1 MSDRVPRLL
10 TRLARA
16 LPDAGFARVW
26 EPSLEDLRA
35 ERRSRT
41 GFLWRAVVMLA
52 ECYRVALWAVLTGP
66 GRRRQMEPQ
75 AEAIGMMDALTQ
87 DARYAGRMLLKNPG
101 FTSVA
106 VLALALSIGANAAI
120 FSLIYSLFMRPLPYA
135 HADSLIRLWGQSTDG
150 RQQRLPASVPKFEH
164 LRRSQHS
171 SVALAA
177 DSRAVAT
184 TRVGDQPQRVIASI
198 VTDNYFDVLGVL
210 PIAGRTFLRGEED
223 RAPVVVITRQF
234 WVNRLQSDPNA
245 VGRTLTFDAR
255 PYTVVGIVD
264 NLPASDVGAVEA
276 FLPMPVSLSGLTPEL
291 RQRGVSYLRI
301 TGRLNP
307 GVTIEQARAEAA
319 ILAERYRDENRE
331 KADSSLR
338 EIAIGIREDLT
349 GNVRPA
355 ILTLLAAVALVLL
368 IACSNV
374 ANLLT
379 ARFAGRRREIALRAA
394 LGAKRAR
401 IVRLF
406 VFESLLLSAL
416 GAIAGLGV
424 ARLCLDIL
432 PALGATNLPL
442 DGDVTITPAVLSATA
457 SVALATG
464 VVMGI
469 YPALQAA
476 RPSASDALKD
486 GGRGVSG
493 ASTQHRV
500 RSVLVACQVSL
511 SLMLLVGAA
520 LLIASFANL
529 RRQAPGFDPARVLTA
544 DVTLPA
550 SRYPD
555 ASAQQQFRQRLLDAL
570 RVSPGIESAALGAGV
585 ALTGIDWNAPF
596 ARGDGRVPP
605 LHERPLGLTRS
616 VSPGYFATMSIPVVA
631 GRDFSEHDAVDSPR
645 VIVISQSTARKLF
658 PDTDAI
664 GKTIITGSLGG
675 GARCEIVG
683 IVGDVRSVNLA
694 QPNDVE
700 FYLPLTQR
708 SLDVAQIVVRTA
720 GDPLLILNDLRATV
734 RAVDPE
740 LPLNQPRALVDIAD
754 ASLGQRKLLMTLLG
768 AFAGLALLL
777 ATVGIYSVVAY
788 LVGQRT
794 GEIGV
799 RLALGAS
806 NADVLRLVTLDGL
819 RPVTAGLAI
828 GVAGVAALGRLLATQ
843 LYGVSALDPTVLAAA
858 ASTLGAVGLI
868 ACLVP
873 ARRATRIDPAIALRT
888 D

>member
-1 MSDRVPRLL
+1 MSDPVPRLL

-16 LPDAGFARVW
+16 LPDAGFARMW

-35 ERRSRT
+35 ERRSRAA
-41 GFLWRAVVMLA
+41 FFWRAVLLLA
-52 ECYRVALWAVLTGP
+52 DCYRVALWAVLTGP
-66 GRRRQMEPQ
+66 RRSRQMEPQ
-75 AEAIGMMDALTQ
+75 AEAIGMMDTLTQ

-106 VLALALSIGANAAI
+106 VIALALSIGANAAI
-120 FSLIYSLFMRPLPYA
+120 FSLIDSLFVRPLPYA
-135 HADSLIRLWGQSTDG
+135 HADSLIRIWGQSTDG
-150 RQQRLPASVPKFEH
+150 RQRRLTASVPKFEH
-164 LRRSQHS
+164 LRRSQRS
-171 SVALAA
+171 SVAVAA
-177 DSRAVAT
+177 DSSGLAVAMT
-184 TRVGDQPQRVIASI
+184 GIRDQPQRVIASI
-198 VTDNYFDVLGVL
+198 VTDNYFEVLGVP
-210 PIAGRTFLRGEED
+210 PIAGRTFRPGEED

-245 VGRTLTFDAR
+245 VGRTVTFDSG

-264 NLPASDVGAVEA
+264 NLPASDVGSVEA
-276 FLPMPVSLSGLTPEL
+276 FLPMPVLLSGLTPEL

-307 GVTIEQARAEAA
+307 GITIEQARAEAA
-319 ILAERYRDENRE
+319 ILAERYRVENRE

-338 EIAIGIREDLT
+338 EIVIGIREDLT

-379 ARFAGRRREIALRAA
+379 GRFAGRRREIALRAA
-394 LGAKRAR
+394 LGARRAR

-406 VFESLLLSAL
+406 LFESLLLSAL
-416 GAIAGLGV
+416 GALGV
-424 ARLCLDIL
+424 ARVCLDIL

-442 DGDVTITPAVLSATA
+442 DGDVTITPAVLWATA

-464 VVMGI
+464 VLMGI

-476 RPSASDALKD
+476 RPSANDALKA
-486 GGRGVSG
+486 GGRGISG
-493 ASTQHRV
+493 ARTQQRV

-529 RRQAPGFDPARVLTA
+529 RRQEPGFDPARVLTA
-544 DVTLPA
+544 GVSLPP

-555 ASAQQQFRQRLLDAL
+555 ASSQQLFRQRLLDAL

-585 ALTGIDWNAPF
+585 ALTGIDWSAPF

-605 LHERPLGLTRS
+605 LHERSLGLTRS
-616 VSPGYFATMSIPVVA
+616 VSPGYFATMSIPLVA
-631 GRDFSEHDAVDSPR
+631 GRDFSDHDAADSPR
-645 VIVISQSTARKLF
+645 VIVISRSTARKLF

-675 GARCEIVG
+675 GTRCEVVG

-694 QPNDVE
+694 QANDVE
-700 FYLPLTQR
+700 FYLPFTQR
-708 SLDVAQIVVRTA
+708 SLDLAQIVVRTA
-720 GDPLLILNDLRATV
+720 GDPRPLLNGVRAAV

-777 ATVGIYSVVAY
+777 ASVGIYSVVAY

-806 NADVLRLVTLDGL
+806 PADILRLVTIGGL

-828 GVAGVAALGRLLATQ
+828 GVAGVGALGRLLAAQ
-843 LYGVSALDPTVLAAA
+843 LYGVSALDPKVLFAA
-858 ASTLGAVGLI
+858 ASALGAVGLI

-873 ARRATRIDPAIALRT
+873 ARRATRIDPAIALRA

>member
-35 ERRSRT
+35 EQRSRA
-41 GFLWRAVVMLA
+41 GFLWRAVVLLA
-52 ECYRVALWAVLTGP
+52 DCYRVALCAALTRP
-66 GRRRQMEPQ
+66 RRQIEPQ
-75 AEAIGMMDALTQ
+75 AEALGMMDTLTQ

-101 FTSVA
+101 FTAVA

-120 FSLIYSLFMRPLPYA
+120 FSLIYSLFVRPLPYA
-135 HADSLIRLWGQSTDG
+135 HADSLIRLWGQSTAG
-150 RQQRLPASVPKFEH
+150 RQQRLPASVPKFEQ
-164 LRRSQHS
+164 LRRSQQS

-177 DSRAVAT
+177 DGSGLAVVMT
-184 TRVGDQPQRVIASI
+184 GVGDQPQRVIASI
-198 VTDNYFDVLGVL
+198 VTDNYFDVLGVT

-223 RAPVVVITRQF
+223 RVPVVVITRQF

-245 VGRTLTFDAR
+245 VGRTLTFDSGS
-255 PYTVVGIVD
+255 YTVVGIVD
-264 NLPASDVGAVEA
+264 NLPASDVGSVEA

-319 ILAERYRDENRE
+319 ILAEQYRDENRE
-331 KADSSLR
+331 KADSSVR
-338 EIAIGIREDLT
+338 TIAIGIREDLT
-349 GNVRPA
+349 GDVRPA

-379 ARFAGRRREIALRAA
+379 ARFAGRQREIALRAA
-394 LGAKRAR
+394 LGARRAR

-406 VFESLLLSAL
+406 LFESLLLSAL

-424 ARLCLDIL
+424 ARLGLHIL
-432 PALGATNLPL
+432 PVVGVTNLPL
-442 DGDVTITPAVLSATA
+442 DGDVAITPAVLWATA
-457 SVALATG
+457 AVALATG
-464 VVMGI
+464 ALMGI

-493 ASTQHRV
+493 ARTPHRV

-511 SLMLLVGAA
+511 SLMLLVGAT

-529 RRQAPGFDPARVLTA
+529 RRQEPGFDASRVLTA
-544 DVTLPA
+544 GVSLPA

-555 ASAQQQFRQRLLDAL
+555 ASAQQQFRQRLLDVL

-631 GRDFSEHDAVDSPR
+631 GRDFSEHDAAESPR
-645 VIVISQSTARKLF
+645 VIVISQSTSKKLF

-675 GARCEIVG
+675 GTRCEIVG

-700 FYLPLTQR
+700 FYLPFTQR

-720 GDPLLILNDLRATV
+720 GDPLRMLNDVRAAV

-740 LPLNQPRALVDIAD
+740 LPLNQPRALA
-754 ASLGQRKLLMTLLG
+754 
-768 AFAGLALLL
+768 
-777 ATVGIYSVVAY
+777 
-788 LVGQRT
+788 
-794 GEIGV
+794 
-799 RLALGAS
+799 
-806 NADVLRLVTLDGL
+806 
-819 RPVTAGLAI
+819 
-828 GVAGVAALGRLLATQ
+828 
-843 LYGVSALDPTVLAAA
+843 
-858 ASTLGAVGLI
+858 
-868 ACLVP
+868 
-873 ARRATRIDPAIALRT
+873 
-888 D
+888 

>member
-26 EPSLEDLRA
+26 EPSLEDLQA
-35 ERRSRT
+35 ERRSRA

-52 ECYRVALWAVLTGP
+52 DCYRVALSATLTGSR
-66 GRRRQMEPQ
+66 RRRQTEPQ
-75 AEAIGMMDALTQ
+75 AEAIGMMDTLTQ

-106 VLALALSIGANAAI
+106 VLALSLSIGANAAI
-120 FSLIYSLFMRPLPYA
+120 FSLIDNLFVRPLPYGQ
-135 HADSLIRLWGQSTDG
+135 ADSLIRLWGQSTDG
-150 RQQRLPASVPKFEH
+150 RQQRLPASVPKFEY
-164 LRRSQHS
+164 LRRSQRS

-177 DSRAVAT
+177 DSQAVAT
-184 TRVGDQPQRVIASI
+184 ARIGDQPQRVIASI
-198 VTDNYFDVLGVL
+198 VTDNYFDVLGVP
-210 PIAGRTFLRGEED
+210 PIAGRTFLQGEED

-234 WVNRLQSDPNA
+234 WANRLLSDPNA
-245 VGRTLTFDAR
+245 VGRTLTFDSR
-255 PYTVVGIVD
+255 PYTVVGVVE
-264 NLPASDVGAVEA
+264 NLPASDVGRVEA
-276 FLPMPVSLSGLTPEL
+276 FLPMPVELSGLTPEL

-301 TGRLNP
+301 TGRLKP
-307 GVTIEQARAEAA
+307 CVTIEQARAEAT
-319 ILAERYRDENRE
+319 ILAERYRGENRDR
-331 KADSSLR
+331 ADASLR
-338 EIAIGIREDLT
+338 AIAIGIREDLT

-394 LGAKRAR
+394 LGARRAR

-406 VFESLLLSAL
+406 LLESLLLSAF

-424 ARLCLDIL
+424 ARLGLEIL
-432 PALGATNLPL
+432 PALGATHLPL
-442 DGDVTITPAVLSATA
+442 DGNVTITPAVLWATA

-464 VVMGI
+464 VLMGI
-469 YPALQAA
+469 YPALRAA

-493 ASTQHRV
+493 ARTQHRL

-520 LLIASFANL
+520 LLIASFTNL
-529 RRQAPGFDPARVLTA
+529 RRQAPGFDAARVLTA
-544 DVTLPA
+544 DVALPA

-555 ASAQQQFRQRLLDAL
+555 ASAQQQFRQRLLDVL

-631 GRDFSEHDAVDSPR
+631 GRDFSEHDGADSPR

-675 GARCEIVG
+675 GTRCEIVG

-700 FYLPLTQR
+700 FYLPFTQR
-708 SLDVAQIVVRTA
+708 SLDLAQIVVRTA
-720 GDPLLILNDLRATV
+720 GDPRRMVNEVRAAV

-754 ASLGQRKLLMTLLG
+754 ASLGPRKLPMTLLG

-819 RPVTAGLAI
+819 HPVTAGLAI

-843 LYGVSALDPTVLAAA
+843 LYGVSALDPSVLAAA
-858 ASTLGAVGLI
+858 ASALGAVGLI